1 MRVAL
6 REFRDFATRG
16 NVVDLAIAIVLGV
29 AFGAVI
35 TSFVENLL
43 TPLIAAIFGEPDFS
57 SLSFTINE
65 SRFAYGAVINALLAF
80 TFVAAAIFFLVVRPL
95 NALAARRK
103 QGEEPPAEPTD
114 EVRLLTEIRDALT
127 PR

>member
-1 MRVAL
+1 M
-6 REFRDFATRG
+6 
-16 NVVDLAIAIVLGV
+16 LGV

>member
-1 MRVAL
+1 MRPAL

-16 NVVDLAIAIVLGV
+16 NVVDLAIAVVLGV

>member
-1 MRVAL
+1 MRAAL

-16 NVVDLAIAIVLGV
+16 NVVDLAIAVVLGA
-29 AFGAVI
+29 AFGAVV

-65 SRFAYGAVINALLAF
+65 SRFAYGAVVNTLLAF
-80 TFVAAAIFFLVVRPL
+80 TFIAAAIFFLVVKPL

-103 QGEEPPAEPTD
+103 QGDEPPAEPTD
-114 EVRLLTEIRDALT
+114 EVRLLTEIRDALR

>member
-1 MRVAL
+1 MRAAL

-16 NVVDLAIAIVLGV
+16 NVVDLAIAVVLGA

-80 TFVAAAIFFLVVRPL
+80 TFVAAAIFFLVVKPL

-103 QGEEPPAEPTD
+103 QGDEPPAEPTD
-114 EVRLLTEIRDALT
+114 EVKLLTEIRDALR

>member
-1 MRVAL
+1 MRAAL

-16 NVVDLAIAIVLGV
+16 NVVDLAIAVVLGA

-80 TFVAAAIFFLVVRPL
+80 TFIAAAIFFLVVKPL

-103 QGEEPPAEPTD
+103 QGDEPPAEPTD
-114 EVRLLTEIRDALT
+114 EVKLLTEIRDALR

>member
-1 MRVAL
+1 MRAAL

-16 NVVDLAIAIVLGV
+16 NVVDLAIAVVLGA
-29 AFGAVI
+29 AFGAVV

-65 SRFAYGAVINALLAF
+65 SRFAYGAVVNTLLAF
-80 TFVAAAIFFLVVRPL
+80 TFIAAAIFFLVVKPL

-103 QGEEPPAEPTD
+103 QGDEPPAEPTD
-114 EVRLLTEIRDALT
+114 EIRLLTEIRDALR

>member
-103 QGEEPPAEPTD
+103 QGEEPPGEPTD
-114 EVRLLTEIRDALT
+114 EVRLLTEIRDALR

>member
-1 MRVAL
+1 MRTGL

-16 NVVDLAIAIVLGV
+16 NVVDLAIAVVLGA

-35 TSFVENLL
+35 TSLVENLL

-57 SLSFTINE
+57 GLSFTINE
-65 SRFAYGAVINALLAF
+65 STFRYGAVINALLSFAF
-80 TFVAAAIFFLVVRPL
+80 IAAAIFFLVVKPL
-95 NALAARRK
+95 NALAARRR

-114 EVRLLTEIRDALT
+114 EVRILTEIRDALT